1 MPELIALVNVVFQ
14 VLYILVLARVLLSW
28 VPGLGL
34 GHPVVRAVHTL
45 TAPILDPIRRVMP
58 PVGGLDLSPILA
70 FLVLA
75 LVRELLISA
84 LLAL

>member
-1 MPELIALVNVVFQ
+1 MPELVALVNVLFQ
-14 VLYILVLARVLLSW
+14 LLYILVLARVLLSW
-28 VPGLGL
+28 VPGLGV

-45 TAPILDPIRRVMP
+45 TAPILEPIRRVMP

-75 LVRELLISA
+75 LVRELLISV
-84 LLAL
+84 LLTL

>member
-1 MPELIALVNVVFQ
+1 MPELVALVNVIFQ
-14 VLYILVLARVLLSW
+14 LLYILVLARVLLSW

-75 LVRELLISA
+75 LVRELLISV
-84 LLAL
+84 LLTL

>member
-1 MPELIALVNVVFQ
+1 MPELVALVNVVFQ
-14 VLYILVLARVLLSW
+14 VLYVLVLARVLLSW

-58 PVGGLDLSPILA
+58 PVGGLDLSPLLA

-75 LVRELLISA
+75 LVRELLISV
-84 LLAL
+84 LLTL